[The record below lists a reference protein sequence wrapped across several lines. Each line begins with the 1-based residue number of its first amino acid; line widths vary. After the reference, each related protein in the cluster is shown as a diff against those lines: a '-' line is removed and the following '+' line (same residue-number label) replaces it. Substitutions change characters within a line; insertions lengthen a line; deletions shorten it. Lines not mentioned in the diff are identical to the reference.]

1 MRFEKNH
8 SLSSQLW
15 LKRQAKD
22 RYTIGAKEQGYFSR
36 AAFKLIAIQKKYKI
50 FKLGQYVLDLGSAP
64 GSWTQV
70 ALQYTSKEL
79 DNNVVGIDLLETN
92 EITGA
97 IGLRA
102 DIFAED
108 INNIIDKYLPSSE
121 CNVILSDMAPNTSGD
136 KGLDHLRIMNLCEAA
151 DDIADTF
158 LSKGGHM
165 ILKIFHGLQEEDFVK
180 KLRQKYKKVTYF
192 KPEASRKSSNEI
204 YLVCLHKQIS

>member
-1 MRFEKNH
+1 MRFEKKH

-36 AAFKLIAIQKKYKI
+36 AAFKLIAIQKQYKI
-50 FKLGQYVLDLGSAP
+50 FKIGQYVLDLGSAP

-70 ALQYTSKEL
+70 ALQYTSKDS

-97 IGLRA
+97 VALRA

-108 INNIIDKYLPSSE
+108 INNVISQYLPSGK
-121 CNVILSDMAPNTSGD
+121 CDVVLSDMAPNTSGD
-136 KGLDHLRIMNLCEAA
+136 KSLDHLRIMNLCEAA
-151 DDIADTF
+151 DNIAEIF

-165 ILKIFHGLQEEDFVK
+165 ILKIFHGFQEENFVK
-180 KLRQKYKKVTYF
+180 KLRQKYKKVIYF

-204 YLVCLHKQIS
+204 YLVCLHKEM

>member
-1 MRFEKNH
+1 MRFEKKH

-15 LKRQAKD
+15 LKRQARD

-36 AAFKLIAIQKKYKI
+36 AAFKLIDIQKKYKI

-70 ALQYTSKEL
+70 ALQYTSTESN
-79 DNNVVGIDLLETN
+79 NNVVGIDILETN

-97 IGLRA
+97 ISLRV

-108 INNIIDKYLPSSE
+108 INDVIIKYLPSSK
-121 CNVILSDMAPNTSGD
+121 CDVLLSDMAPNTSGD
-136 KGLDHLRIMNLCEAA
+136 KSLDHLRIMNLCEAA
-151 DDIADTF
+151 DNIAEAF

-165 ILKIFHGLQEEDFVK
+165 VLKIFHGFQAVL
-180 KLRQKYKKVTYF
+180 
-192 KPEASRKSSNEI
+192 
-204 YLVCLHKQIS
+204 